1 MPILVSLTLLLSVQ
15 AASLVDASK
24 LTVSAASTA
33 ELDTRKLKG
42 ELFRLAWS
50 PDAQQV
56 YLRTIERDKTGN
68 VKTSHHYL
76 LSLDGKSTGVEE
88 EPAWAAAYWTW
99 KSTQA
104 APGRPA
110 FKIDVE
116 QQRRRVNTTS
126 VPMGGDLAR
135 GGTEGGAT
143 GSGSGVGLGAGDAMA
158 AALQS
163 QMVNVYTLKLKGE
176 IVGEFVNAAAV
187 PGLTFGWGPVGTGVI
202 AFANPEG
209 RIVLMDE
216 QGHKQ
221 EIASSR
227 SALLPAWSD
236 DGRMLAFLETS
247 GKNKVTLRCMN
258 VTPTQ

>member
-1 MPILVSLTLLLSVQ
+1 MWIVLALTLSLAAQ
-15 AASLVDASK
+15 AASPVDASK
-24 LTVSAASTA
+24 LTISAAAFA
-33 ELDTRKLKG
+33 ELDVRKLKG

-50 PDAQQV
+50 PDARQL

-76 LSLDGKSTGVEE
+76 LTLDGTSTGLEA
-88 EPAWAAAYWTW
+88 EPAWAAAYWAW

-116 QQRRRVNTTS
+116 QQRRRINSTS
-126 VPMGGDLAR
+126 VPMGGDLAK

-143 GSGSGVGLGAGDAMA
+143 GSGVGLGAGDAMA

-163 QMVNVYTLKLKGE
+163 QMANVYTLKLKGE

-209 RIVLMDE
+209 HIVLMDE

-221 EIASSR
+221 EIASSK

-236 DGRMLAFLETS
+236 DGRQLAYLERS
-247 GKNKVTLRCMN
+247 GKNKVTLRSVN
-258 VTPTQ
+258 VTPAQ